1 MVPQSNLPRA
11 RIIPSL
17 RYPDA
22 PAAIEWLCTVFG
34 FEKHLVV
41 AGEEEGKVAH
51 AQLALGSAMIML
63 GSSNSHEGEAYSER
77 VRPASELGG
86 RTNQS
91 IYVVVEDP
99 DAHCARAI
107 EAGAEIL
114 MAIED
119 QDYGGRGF
127 SCLDLDG
134 NVWSF
139 GSYDPWD
146 SSS

>member
-1 MVPQSNLPRA
+1 MVAQTNSPRA
-11 RIIPSL
+11 SIIPSL

-22 PAAIEWLCTVFG
+22 LAAIEWLCTAFG

-41 AGEEEGKVAH
+41 AGEEEGKVVH
-51 AQLALGSAMIML
+51 AELVLGSAMIML
-63 GSSNSHEGEAYSER
+63 GSADSHQEGGYSDR

-91 IYVVVEDP
+91 IYVVVEDA

-134 NVWSF
+134 NVWNF
-139 GSYDPWD
+139 GSYDPW
-146 SSS
+146 SSSS

>member
-1 MVPQSNLPRA
+1 MAEKTSRPGSG
-11 RIIPSL
+11 IIPTL

-22 PAAIEWLCTVFG
+22 LAAIEWLCMAFG
-34 FEKHLVV
+34 FQKHLVV
-41 AGEEEGKVAH
+41 TGEEEGEVVH
-51 AQLALGSAMIML
+51 AQLVLGSAMIML
-63 GSSNSHEGEAYSER
+63 GSSDAHQGNAYSDR

-86 RTNQS
+86 RTNPS
-91 IYVVVEDP
+91 IYVVVEDA
-99 DAHCARAI
+99 DASWARVV

-127 SCLDLDG
+127 SCLDPDG

-146 SSS
+146 ADS

>member
-1 MVPQSNLPRA
+1 MAEKTSRPGSG
-11 RIIPSL
+11 IIPTL

-22 PAAIEWLCTVFG
+22 LAAIEWLCMAFG
-34 FEKHLVV
+34 FQKHLVV
-41 AGEEEGKVAH
+41 TGEEEGEVVH
-51 AQLALGSAMIML
+51 AQLVLGSAMIML
-63 GSSNSHEGEAYSER
+63 GSSDAHQGNAYSDR
-77 VRPASELGG
+77 VRPPSELGG

-91 IYVVVEDP
+91 IYVVVEDA
-99 DAHCARAI
+99 DASWARVV

-127 SCLDLDG
+127 SCLDPDG

-146 SSS
+146 ADS

>member
-1 MVPQSNLPRA
+1 MA
-11 RIIPSL
+11 
-17 RYPDA
+17 
-22 PAAIEWLCTVFG
+22 FG
-34 FEKHLVV
+34 FQKHLVV
-41 AGEEEGKVAH
+41 TGEEEGEVVH
-51 AQLALGSAMIML
+51 AQLVLGSAMIML
-63 GSSNSHEGEAYSER
+63 GSSDAHQGNAYSDR

-91 IYVVVEDP
+91 IYVVVEDA
-99 DAHCARAI
+99 DASWARVV

-127 SCLDLDG
+127 SCLDPDG

-146 SSS
+146 ADS